1 MEEDKKQMLIKKAE
15 NIIFENKIKTFLKN
29 GIDVET
35 EATSKLLP
43 NTVNHIILL
52 GVSLIVILSTLSDSD
67 NHNICIYH
75 YLLCTLLLS
84 VFLGVI
90 CISIITIDYYILGK
104 KLQKMAKERNPSDLD
119 KNIVRTGKP
128 YFWMILLTFLG
139 SLISFLTS
147 LVLLVTYAW

>member
-1 MEEDKKQMLIKKAE
+1 MEEDNKQILIKKAE
-15 NIIFENKIKTFLKN
+15 KIIFENKIQTFLKN
-29 GIDVET
+29 GVNVET

-52 GVSLIVILSTLSDSD
+52 GVSLIVILSTLSDSCS
-67 NHNICIYH
+67 HSICIYH
-75 YLLCTLLLS
+75 CLLCTLLLS
-84 VFLGVI
+84 VFLGVT

-119 KNIVRTGKP
+119 KDVVRTGKP

-139 SLISFLTS
+139 SLILFLTS
-147 LVLLVTYAW
+147 LVLLVIYAW